1 MHRNL
6 IFVLS
11 ILLFTAC
18 RNEKRHSNKIL
29 LFSKTEAFR
38 HASIEPGLAALKKLM
53 QAQGVEI
60 TTTENASI
68 FNEEHLSTFGAV
80 IFFNT
85 SGDVLNNSQQAD
97 FQRFI
102 EAGGG
107 FVGIHGAAATEYDWA
122 WYGHLVGAY
131 FSDHPAVQEANIFVT
146 DKENPLN
153 QGLAESFSIEEE
165 WYNFR
170 PVPPSGKVWV
180 DAPNTILT
188 KNQIGPLDPLR
199 QLEQHIDPRVAWRYD
214 PSTPFLS
221 DAVNVLLEV
230 DEKSY
235 DGGKHGSSHPI
246 SWQQDYEGGRSFYT
260 ALGHRSETY
269 VNDFFLKHL
278 SKGIQ
283 YALGETALDYSQ
295 AKTER
300 LPPEDRFIRTT
311 LASNL
316 AEPTE
321 LEFLPDGRILFLER
335 RGGMKMYDPAVDSVR
350 LVLQMP
356 VYHKN
361 ENGFLGIGLDPDWE
375 ENNYIYLFYSLME
388 GGRRNRLSRFE
399 FDGEVV
405 HLHTE
410 VVMLEVPEID
420 GCCHTGGSIEFDSKG
435 NLFLSTGDNT
445 NPFESDGYSPSDGRK
460 GRELWDARR
469 SAGNTNDL
477 RGKILRITPQPDG
490 SYSIP
495 EGNLFPEGTPNTRPE
510 IFVMGC
516 RNPYRIAIDSQTDC
530 LYWGDVGP
538 DAGKDGRVRGP
549 KGYDTFNRA
558 CGPVNAGWPFVRGN
572 HVYQKYNFATQVS
585 DKHYNPDRI
594 INDSP
599 FNTGMKELP
608 SVAPPLIWYSYD
620 ESTEFPWTEDGGKNP
635 MAGPIFHRADFA
647 EGTPVFPAYFENK
660 FFAYEW
666 MRDWIFTVT
675 LDENGRFVQADP
687 FLPNEKFNNPM
698 DMAFGPDGALYILEY
713 GESWFTQNQDAR
725 LTKIEYAPG
734 NRKPIAKIIA
744 SKTAGTDPLE
754 VKFSASKSVDY
765 DGDKIQYEWKVGKK
779 TLQTKNTNFTHTFT
793 RPGTYEVTLKAKDL
807 HGAKSRDKV
816 QILVGNEQPKVE
828 WTLGGNQSFYFGE
841 METPYA
847 VSVSDREDGR
857 SDEGQIDPRRLR
869 LSIDYLKEGKDVAEI
884 ILGHQT
890 ADMAGGGSMKY
901 ASGKL
906 AMDNSDCAT
915 CHAADRKVNGP
926 SYMDIANRYFGDANA
941 LEFLSEKVI
950 LGGAGNWGESAM
962 AAHPAIIKSE
972 AEEIVQYILSFAGE
986 VQPESTLPMEGTFV
1000 LNEHLGREEKGAYI
1014 FQATYSDSGA
1024 NGLPSLSATAT
1035 HVLRYPKLEAENSSD
1050 QSKGIRKIKE
1060 TVTGNTLLT
1069 GLTHGRYISFE
1080 KIDLTGI
1087 KNITFGFYEP
1097 SNMPEGTVVE
1107 VRVGSKDGNLIGQGS
1122 LEDADSA
1129 VEISPTARFEDVFF
1143 VFKNENKTEEEL
1155 GMLDWVM
1162 FGFRP
1167 AAVLPL
1173 QR

>member
-6 IFVLS
+6 IFILF
-11 ILLFTAC
+11 ILLFFAC
-18 RNEKRHSNKIL
+18 ENKNRPSNKIL
-29 LFSKTEAFR
+29 IFSKTDAFR
-38 HASIEPGLAALKKLM
+38 HASIDAGVAAVKNIAVAKGM
-53 QAQGVEI
+53 EV
-60 TTTENASI
+60 TTTENASV
-68 FNEEHLSTFGAV
+68 FTEENLSTFGAV
-80 IFFNT
+80 VFLNT
-85 SGDVLNNSQQAD
+85 SGDVLNNIQQTD

-107 FVGIHGAAATEYDWA
+107 FIGIHGAASTEYNWA

-131 FSDHPAVQEANIFVT
+131 FSDHPAVQEADVKIKDPSHPINA
-146 DKENPLN
+146 
-153 QGLAESFSIEEE
+153 GLVEGFSIEEE

-180 DAPNTILT
+180 DAPNTVLT
-188 KNQIGPLDPLR
+188 KNNIGPLDPLR
-199 QLEQHIDPRVAWRYD
+199 QLEKHIDPRVAWRYE
-214 PSTPFLS
+214 PTTPFLA
-221 DAVNVLLEV
+221 DEINVLLEV
-230 DEKSY
+230 DEVSY
-235 DGGKHGSSHPI
+235 GGGTHGSSHPI
-246 SWQQDYEGGRSFYT
+246 SWQQEFNGGRSFYT
-260 ALGHRSETY
+260 ALGHRSATFENTT
-269 VNDFFLKHL
+269 FLRHL
-278 SKGIQ
+278 SNAID
-283 YALGETALDYSQ
+283 YAIGKTGLDYTKV
-295 AKTER
+295 KTER
-300 LPPEDRFIRTT
+300 IPPEDRFVRTT

-335 RGGMKMYDPAVDSVR
+335 RGGMKMYDPVADSVR

-375 ENNYIYLFYSLME
+375 ENHYIYLFYSLME

-445 NPFESDGYSPSDGRK
+445 NPFESDGYSPSDGRP

-490 SYSIP
+490 SYTIP

-572 HVYQKYNFATQVS
+572 HVYQKYNFATKVS
-585 DKHYNPDRI
+585 DKHFDPDRI
-594 INDSP
+594 INESP
-599 FNTGMKELP
+599 FNTGLKELP
-608 SVAPPLIWYSYD
+608 PVTPPLIWYSYD

-635 MAGPIFHRADFA
+635 MAGPIFHAADFA
-647 EGTPVFPAYFENK
+647 EGTPIFPAYFENK

-675 LDENGRFVQADP
+675 LDENGSFVQADP

-713 GESWFTQNQDAR
+713 GESWFTQNEDAR
-725 LTKIEYAPG
+725 LTKIEFALG
-734 NRKPIAKIIA
+734 NRKPIAKVNA
-744 SKTAGTDPLE
+744 SKTIGSDPLE
-754 VKFSASKSVDY
+754 VKFSSSKSVDY
-765 DGDKIQYEWKVGKK
+765 DGDKMQYEWKIGKK
-779 TLQTKNTNFTHTFT
+779 TMPSTAANFTHTFT
-793 RPGTYEVTLKAKDL
+793 RPGTYEVSLKIKDA
-807 HGAKSRDKV
+807 HGAQSRDKV
-816 QILVGNEQPKVE
+816 QILVGNEQPAVE
-828 WTLGGNQSFYFGE
+828 WTISGNQSFYFGE
-841 METPYA
+841 MEIPYA
-847 VSVSDREDGR
+847 VTVSDREDGH
-857 SDEGQIDPRRLR
+857 SDEEQIDPRRLR

-890 ADMAGGGSMKY
+890 ADMAAGGSMKY
-901 ASGKL
+901 AGGKL

-926 SYMDIANRYFGDANA
+926 SYIDIANRYFGDANA
-941 LEFLSEKVI
+941 VEFLSDKVI
-950 LGGAGNWGESAM
+950 KGGAGNWGESAM
-962 AAHPAIIKSE
+962 AAHPAISKSE
-972 AEEIVQYILSFAGE
+972 AESIVQYILSFAGE
-986 VQPESTLPMEGTFV
+986 VNTESALPMKGSYV

-1024 NGLPSLSATAT
+1024 NGIASLSASST
-1035 HVLRYPKLEAENSSD
+1035 HVLRYPKLEAENCSD
-1050 QSKGIRKIKE
+1050 KSKGIRKIKE
-1060 TVTGNTLLT
+1060 TDSGNTLLT
-1069 GLTHGRYISFE
+1069 GLTHDRFISFE
-1080 KIDLTGI
+1080 NIDLTGI
-1087 KNITFGFYEP
+1087 QSVQFGFYEKT
-1097 SNMPEGTVVE
+1097 NLPEGTAVE
-1107 VRVGSKDGNLIGQGS
+1107 VRIGRPNGKLIGRGD
-1122 LEDADSA
+1122 L
-1129 VEISPTARFEDVFF
+1129 VENESSVDISPTDEFADVFF
-1143 VFKNENKTEEEL
+1143 VFKNDNKKEEGL

-1162 FGFRP
+1162 FGF
-1167 AAVLPL
+1167 
-1173 QR
+1173 